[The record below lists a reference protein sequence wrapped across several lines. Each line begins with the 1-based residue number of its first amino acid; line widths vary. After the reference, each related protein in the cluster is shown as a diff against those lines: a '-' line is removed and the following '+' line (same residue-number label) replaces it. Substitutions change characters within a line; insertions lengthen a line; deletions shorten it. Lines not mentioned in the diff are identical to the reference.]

1 MSHHQDW
8 EPVVIRGKSAPR
20 EHIPRKPHVQITKEQ
35 KLEREEIGT
44 HKKVNMTTAKIIQKA
59 RVVRGYNTQRELAM
73 AIGVTPGIINSYE
86 SGKAIPDSNTMQKLR
101 RVLNVKL

>member
-8 EPVVIRGKSAPR
+8 EPVIIHGKSQPNKCVSR
-20 EHIPRKPHVQITKEQ
+20 RSHTEITKDQ

-44 HKKVNMTTAKIIQKA
+44 HVKVGVTTAKAIQKA
-59 RVVRGYNTQRELAM
+59 RIIKGYNTQRELAM
-73 AIGVTPGIINSYE
+73 AVGVTPGIINSYE
-86 SGKAIPDSNTMQKLR
+86 SGKALPDPKTMQKLR